1 MSRTL
6 IHNVRVVEPG
16 VRVGPGSVLIDGGK
30 IVRLIRDESAPV
42 ETDERIDGG
51 GKRLSP
57 GLIDVHTHG
66 IHHALF
72 ERGPEEFAAGAEA
85 YVSHG
90 TTCALPTLYKV
101 MNRPSLGL
109 LRKLTA
115 AMKAVTMCDFPGYH
129 MEGPF
134 LALPG
139 AGGLTGPGD
148 VDLLEELYEASDG
161 KISAMSISPDTPN
174 TLAVI
179 EWLVARDIV
188 PFITHTAADVQ
199 QTQAAIDAG
208 ARHATHFYDVFPV
221 PKVREGGVRPCGAV
235 ETILADRR
243 CTVDFICDGVHVEP
257 MAVKS
262 ALAAKGYE
270 GVLLITDSNIGAGL
284 PPGVYDTPW
293 GFAVRVKDG
302 DGARHVEHGW
312 LAGSALTMDRGMA
325 NLFKWLDLP
334 AEQVWAMGTSNVA
347 KMLGMKHKGVI
358 RAGADADLV
367 LWNEN
372 FTAARTWVAG
382 KSVYQQKSSS

>member
-1 MSRTL
+1 MGRTL

-16 VRVGPGSVLIDGGK
+16 VRVGPGSVLIDGRK
-30 IVRLIRDESAPV
+30 IVHLIRDENAKV
-42 ETDERIDGG
+42 EADERIDGG

-57 GLIDVHTHG
+57 GLMDVHTHG
-66 IHHALF
+66 IHQALY
-72 ERGPEEFAAGAEA
+72 ERSPEDFAAAAEA
-85 YVSHG
+85 CVQHG
-90 TTCALPTLYKV
+90 TTCVLPTLYKV
-101 MNRPSLGL
+101 MNRKSLGL
-109 LRKLTA
+109 LRELTA
-115 AMKAVTMCDFPGYH
+115 AMKAVSTCDFPGFH
-129 MEGPF
+129 LEGPF

-139 AGGLTGPGD
+139 AGAETLPGD
-148 VDLLEELYEASDG
+148 VGLLAEVYEACDG
-161 KISAMSISPDTPN
+161 QVAAMSISPDSKN
-174 TLAVI
+174 IIAVI
-179 EWLVARDIV
+179 EWLVARDVV
-188 PFITHTAADVQ
+188 PFITHTAAYPE
-199 QTQAAIDAG
+199 QTQEAIDAG

-221 PKVREGGVRPCGAV
+221 PRDREPGVRQCGAV

-257 MAVKS
+257 IAIK
-262 ALAAKGYE
+262 AAIAAKGYE

-284 PPGVYDTPW
+284 AAGVYDTPW
-293 GFAVRVKDG
+293 GFKVRVRDG
-302 DGARHVEHGW
+302 DGARHSEHGW

-367 LWNEN
+367 LWNDN

-382 KSVYQQKSSS
+382 KCVYQA

>member
-16 VRVGPGSVLIDGGK
+16 VRIGPGAVLIEGGR
-30 IVRLIRDESAPV
+30 IVRLIREQNAQI
-42 ETDERIDGG
+42 EAQQRIDGG
-51 GKRLSP
+51 GKLLSP
-57 GLIDVHTHG
+57 GLMDIHTHG
-66 IHHALF
+66 IHRALY
-72 ERGPEEFAAGAEA
+72 ERGPEDFAAAAEA
-85 YVSHG
+85 CVRHG
-90 TTCALPTLYKV
+90 TTCVLPTLYRV
-101 MNRPSLGL
+101 MNRQSLGL
-109 LRKLTA
+109 LRKLTE
-115 AMKAVTMCDFPGYH
+115 AMTAVKMCHFPGYH
-129 MEGPF
+129 LEGPF

-139 AGGLTGPGD
+139 AGAETIPGD
-148 VDLLEELYEASDG
+148 VDLLAELYEACAG
-161 KISAMSISPDTPN
+161 KIVAMSISPDTPN
-174 TLAVI
+174 IIPVI

-188 PFITHTAADVQ
+188 PFMTHTAAYPE

-221 PKVREGGVRPCGAV
+221 PKDREPGARQCGAV

-257 MAVKS
+257 IAIKS

-270 GVLLITDSNIGAGL
+270 GVILITDSNIGAGL
-284 PPGVYDTPW
+284 APGVYETPW
-293 GFAVRVKDG
+293 GFAVRVREG

-334 AEQVWAMGTSNVA
+334 AEQIWAMGTSNVA
-347 KMLGMKHKGVI
+347 KMLGMRHKGVI

-372 FTAARTWVAG
+372 FTAVRTWVAG
-382 KSVYQQKSSS
+382 QSVYQA